1 MEKEFWT
8 IEEVVSTYSIER
20 DFLDELEREE
30 IICPVCALGSK
41 TTLSADEIEKA
52 LLARTLVEEM
62 EVNLPGVEVILR
74 MRGQMLGMRRQF
86 DEILEDLAAQ
96 IQRRFYEQ

>member
-8 IEEVVSTYSIER
+8 IEEVAATYSIDR

-30 IICPVCALGSK
+30 IICPGCEQGDV
-41 TTLSADEIEKA
+41 TTLSPDEIEKA
-52 LLARTLVEEM
+52 LFARTLVEEM

-74 MRGQMLGMRRQF
+74 MREQMLEMRRQF
-86 DEILEDLAAQ
+86 DQILEDLASQ

>member
-8 IEEVVSTYSIER
+8 IEEVVTTYSIDR

-30 IICPVCALGSK
+30 IICPVCEQDAV
-41 TTLSADEIEKA
+41 TALSADELEKA
-52 LLARTLVEEM
+52 LLARTLVEDM

-74 MRGQMLGMRRQF
+74 MREQMLEMRRQF
-86 DEILEDLAAQ
+86 DHILEDLAAQ
-96 IQRRFYEQ
+96 IQSRFCE